1 MNKQMPR
8 TPFSTQLSGS
18 ARETEIRLKNIFSGP
33 KKRPPVLFL
42 VLMFSVCV
50 FCGNLVSCQLAQAE
64 EPDISQ
70 QGDASPSASGS
81 SANTTGAA
89 EALAQEEQALLE
101 ALVASAGQQQAFQ
114 LPEAQ
119 LLTSTQRDNCILGA
133 AFVADHLENTLIL
146 GVMDR
151 ETGAL
156 TGPVFRCGQ
165 HTGVPN
171 VVTFWDAEG
180 RTCLLYTFN
189 GQMNGQYTGE
199 AGVVRFDGGNITWTW
214 PVEGDVRDEA
224 VCQQYRNFWSGHL
237 ALMSPGGVDVYEVNP
252 DFVWGK
258 DEPVSMWQIGS
269 DQLFYDDPSSSAKLP
284 MPVYFQA
291 LNWLVGY
298 TADPGGWR
306 ITSLSPNPERADL
319 AGQTDCFTLQ
329 AQTDNGNVR
338 LTADLFF
345 AYETEPSRPRSY
357 SGLVHAE
364 VRERDITLTDAVP
377 DPDARKAYTHI
388 LENLLHNAI
397 LPDRTDSVSG
407 FDNMTD
413 NTFAV
418 ADVDGD
424 GREELVL
431 LTRPDVYAG
440 YMGYILDHHDGALV
454 IQHKGFPSFTFYSN
468 GAFKEDDSHAQG
480 SWTSQFWPHSLY
492 RYLPETDSYE
502 KVGHVDAWEKD
513 VSDHPQS
520 TLPPFPSEKD
530 KSGAG
535 ILFYITPAGALGP
548 EFTAYSEE
556 PVDQSVYLDW
566 LKPYLG
572 DARPIE
578 LNYLSLTE
586 ENIAR
591 LK

>member
-1 MNKQMPR
+1 MTKMPR

-42 VLMFSVCV
+42 ALMFSVCV
-50 FCGNLVSCQLAQAE
+50 FCGNLVSCQMAQAE
-64 EPDISQ
+64 ATDSPQQEDESPD
-70 QGDASPSASGS
+70 ASGS
-81 SANTTGAA
+81 FSSVADVA
-89 EALAQEEQALLE
+89 EAMKQEEQALLE
-101 ALVASAGQQQAFQ
+101 ALAASAGQQEAFQ
-114 LPEAQ
+114 LPQAR
-119 LLTSTQRDNCILGA
+119 LLDSTQRDGYVLGA
-133 AFVADHLENTLIL
+133 AFVEDHLENTLIL

-151 ETGAL
+151 DAGAL

-171 VVTFWDAEG
+171 VVTFWDAGG
-180 RTCLLYTFN
+180 RACLLYTFN

-199 AGVVRFDGGNITWTW
+199 AGVVRFDSGNITWTW

-224 VCQQYRNFWSGHL
+224 VRQQYRNFWSGHL
-237 ALMSPGGVDVYEVNP
+237 ALMSPGGVDVYEADP

-258 DEPVSMWQIGS
+258 DEPASMWRIGS

-329 AQTDNGNVR
+329 AQTDDGSDS

-345 AYETEPSRPRSY
+345 DYETEPGRPRSC
-357 SGLVHAE
+357 SGLERAE
-364 VRERDITLTDAVP
+364 VRTRVPFSVP
-377 DPDARKAYTHI
+377 DRETRKAYTHI

-454 IQHKGFPSFTFYSN
+454 IQHKGSPSFTFYSN

-480 SWTSQFWPHSLY
+480 SRTDHFWPHSLY
-492 RYLPETDSYE
+492 RYLPASDSYE
-502 KVGHVDAWEKD
+502 WAGHVDAWEKD

-520 TLPPFPSEKD
+520 TLPSFPTEKD

-535 ILFYITPAGALGP
+535 ILFYITPAGTLGP

-566 LKPYLG
+566 LKPYIG
-572 DARPIE
+572 GARPIE